1 MIRIITVNDLMQQG
15 YKYELTQ
22 PVGKNFDPEFK
33 PDLTPREM
41 LELGVFG
48 GEYMTDCKDEF
59 PSDWFKS
66 AKLCHEKHDPEL
78 NFFKI
83 NASLSARK
91 EKLIMSYNNTFTT

>member
-1 MIRIITVNDLMQQG
+1 MQQG

-59 PSDWFKS
+59 PADWFTY
-66 AKLCHEKHDPEL
+66 AKLHHGSHDPNL
-78 NFFKI
+78 NFFKV
-83 NASLSARK
+83 NASRSLREWK
-91 EKLIMSYNNTFTT
+91 KTWVDL